1 MLNIIETNKK
11 IRFEYTKEIG
21 QVLMNTLSFSVA
33 LQTKDYSTFS
43 PEVLEQMEKE
53 PEWLHDITNW
63 LQVTI
68 VNSLMQSDNYDS
80 IDEVVSEFNC
90 LLNLYD
96 VARQREF
103 TPSEDNLFLNIHD
116 KFLALLLTDGELIA
130 YLLEVD
136 K

>member
-11 IRFEYTKEIG
+11 IHFEYTKEIG
-21 QVLMNTLSFSVA
+21 QVLMNALSFSVA

-43 PEVLEQMEKE
+43 PEVLEQMEKD
-53 PEWLHDITNW
+53 PEWLYDIANW

-68 VNSLMQSDNYDS
+68 VNSLLQSDNYDS

-96 VARQREF
+96 VARSREF
-103 TPSEDNLFLNIHD
+103 TQNENNLFLSIHD
-116 KFLALLLTDGELIA
+116 KFLALLLSDDELVNN
-130 YLLEVD
+130 LLEVE
-136 K
+136 

>member
-1 MLNIIETNKK
+1 MLNMIEINKK
-11 IRFEYTKEIG
+11 IHFEYTKEIG
-21 QVLMNTLSFSVA
+21 QVLMNALSFSVA

-53 PEWLHDITNW
+53 PEWLYDITNW

-68 VNSLMQSDNYDS
+68 VNSLLQSDNYDS

-96 VARQREF
+96 VARSREL
-103 TPSEDNLFLNIHD
+103 TQNENNLFLSIHD
-116 KFLALLLTDGELIA
+116 KFLALLLSDDELVNN
-130 YLLEVD
+130 LLEVE
-136 K
+136 

>member
-1 MLNIIETNKK
+1 MLNFISTNKAPN
-11 IRFEYTKEIG
+11 FQYTKEID
-21 QVLMNTLSFSVA
+21 QVLMNALSFSVA

-53 PEWLHDITNW
+53 PEWLYDITNW

-68 VNSLMQSDNYDS
+68 VNSLLQSDNYDS

-96 VARQREF
+96 VARSREL
-103 TPSEDNLFLNIHD
+103 TQNENNLFLSIHD
-116 KFLALLLTDGELIA
+116 KFLALLLSDDELVNN
-130 YLLEVD
+130 LLEVE
-136 K
+136 

>member
-11 IRFEYTKEIG
+11 IHFEYTKEIG

-53 PEWLHDITNW
+53 PEWLYDVTNW

-68 VNSLMQSDNYDS
+68 VNSLLQSDNYDS

-96 VARQREF
+96 VARSREF
-103 TPSEDNLFLNIHD
+103 TQNENNLFLSIHD
-116 KFLALLLTDGELIA
+116 KFLVLLLSDDELVNN
-130 YLLEVD
+130 LLEVE
-136 K
+136 

>member
-11 IRFEYTKEIG
+11 IHFEYTKEIG

-53 PEWLHDITNW
+53 PEWLYDVTNW

-68 VNSLMQSDNYDS
+68 VNSLLQSDNYDS

-96 VARQREF
+96 VARSREF
-103 TPSEDNLFLNIHD
+103 TQNENNLFLSIHD
-116 KFLALLLTDGELIA
+116 KFLALLLSDDELVNN
-130 YLLEVD
+130 LLEVE
-136 K
+136 